1 MVMKS
6 KIPFVGDH
14 NDLILICSRAG
25 GYFIFTEEIRV
36 EFYRL
41 DIAGDRIG
49 IWV

>member
-1 MVMKS
+1 MKT
-6 KIPFVGDH
+6 KIPFFGDH
-14 NDLILICSRAG
+14 NDLILISSPAG

-41 DIAGDRIG
+41 NIASDRIG